1 MLAGFHPGVIREIKK
16 VNKVAFEKL
25 EAQYND
31 PALAGLKAM
40 HELMLPVDH
49 HNKIHTKEANEM
61 AFCLPSRVRELRDLV
76 EETPAFQTLF
86 EKVPQVVKD
95 IYNEFP
101 DLPGETQR
109 YKFTKVVQAM
119 FQFATVSQAAEAA
132 YNQIQYEAKL
142 KREREW
148 TQEQDDEFWDQKQA
162 EIEIIGKHCPRDQN
176 HIFKA
181 TRTNNQE
188 LKKQFQEQLKEL
200 KGSSGD
206 YVAEW
211 YTSTTT
217 KCKAKAK
224 ASAKAP
230 PPGAPAASSITIQ
243 IASRAQNAQLAE
255 AIELLTSSAST
266 ENSYAIIPESSS
278 QA

>member
-61 AFCLPSRVRELRDLV
+61 AFCLPSRVRELRALV
-76 EETPAFQTLF
+76 DETPAFQTLF

-101 DLPGETQR
+101 DIPGETQR

-132 YNQIQYEAKL
+132 YNQLQYEAKL

-148 TQEQDDEFWDQKQA
+148 TQEQDDEFWNQKQA

-176 HIFKA
+176 HILKA
-181 TRTNNQE
+181 TRTADE
-188 LKKQFQEQLKEL
+188 KLKKLFQEHLKEV
-200 KGSSGD
+200 KASSND
-206 YVAEW
+206 YVCEFF
-211 YTSTTT
+211 TQPQPKNT
-217 KCKAKAK
+217 KPA
-224 ASAKAP
+224 AKAP
-230 PPGAPAASSITIQ
+230 PPGAPSKAKDIILT
-243 IASRAQNAQLAE
+243 SRAEHVEMSKIINQAA
-255 AIELLTSSAST
+255 TSSST
-266 ENSYAIIPESSS
+266 IENSFTLVGSG